1 MGSSVGEGDAV
12 LPPFPRGQQISLMRF
27 RDLSLASRPLILL
40 VWTGSLL
47 LLAALAV
54 ASTLQ
59 LRAER
64 LRAEE
69 AAVRE
74 NQNRAIAFEQ
84 YITRTFEAAELAAE
98 HLALR
103 YGERLESQPLLQ
115 RIEDPLAANPL
126 FAGIS
131 IADARG
137 DIHWTSFPN
146 AVTRNIARYP
156 AFQAARQSRPGQSL
170 LVDVPLPL
178 RDGGKTVIPLSHS
191 IRAADGSFAGMVSLM
206 IPVEAFTD
214 FNHGA
219 QLRPLDLISVIRAD
233 GITLARRTGSRV
245 SWGEDL
251 RGRLVMKHQAVEP
264 NGTYLGPSS
273 IDGIRRYFSH
283 RRIAQYGV
291 FVTVG
296 LGQDD
301 ALRGLGGRARWHWA
315 ALALLAAAV
324 IAFSAALSWGLRRR
338 DRGVHALAE
347 SNARLR
353 EAQRLGR
360 IGDWEYDL
368 RSERFFWS
376 DQLCELYG
384 RSPAEDVL
392 RRDEVLACLEP
403 ESREQLVQAID
414 RARTTGEPQQCEVVV
429 HRLDGDEAY
438 HRIRITAVRG
448 ANGEVER
455 LFATEQDI
463 TAEKLHERL
472 RDEVA
477 QIARVEAVNLMGATV
492 AHELSQPLTAASN
505 YVAAAHALAVRQAP
519 GDAGLV
525 VERLEEAERHIGF
538 TRNIVQRVRDMISDR
553 TDSTDSAPVLD
564 IVEDAIALAWLAAPG
579 WKGQITQRLDV
590 AAPRVAADKIQVQ
603 QVLLN
608 LLRNACEAAAAA
620 PEPCVTLST
629 SATTPDSVTFAID
642 DNGPGIAPELG
653 DIFSP
658 FASSKRDGLGL
669 GLAVSR
675 AIVQSYGG
683 RMWIDH
689 AHTGGARICFTLP
702 LEG

>member
-1 MGSSVGEGDAV
+1 
-12 LPPFPRGQQISLMRF
+12 MRF

-69 AAVRE
+69 AAIRE

-84 YITRTFEAAELAAE
+84 FVTRTFEAAEVAAE
-98 HLALR
+98 HLTLR
-103 YGERLESQPLLQ
+103 YGQNLDSQPLLQ
-115 RIEDPLAANPL
+115 RIDDPLAANPL
-126 FAGIS
+126 FTGIS

-137 DIHWTSFPN
+137 NIHWTSFPD

-156 AFQAARQSRPGQSL
+156 AFQAVRDAPPGASL
-170 LVDVPLPL
+170 LVDRPLAL
-178 RDGGKTVIPLSHS
+178 RGKGHTVIPLSHP
-191 IRAADGSFAGMVSLM
+191 IRARDGSFAGMVSLM

-219 QLRPLDLISVIRAD
+219 QLRPLDMISVIRAD

-251 RGRLVMKHQAVEP
+251 RGRLVMEHQATDP

-283 RRIAQYGV
+283 RRIARYGV

-296 LGQDD
+296 LGYDD
-301 ALRGLGGRARWHWA
+301 ALRGLTGRRHWHWA
-315 ALALLAAAV
+315 ALALLAATV
-324 IAFSAALSWGLRRR
+324 IAFSAALTWGLKRR
-338 DRGVHALAE
+338 DRGVQALGE
-347 SNARLR
+347 SNDRLR

-368 RSERFFWS
+368 KTERFFWS
-376 DQLCELYG
+376 DQLCQLYG
-384 RSPAEDVL
+384 RDVADDVQQ
-392 RRDEVLACLEP
+392 RDQVLACLEP
-403 ESREQLVQAID
+403 DSREELARAID
-414 RARTTGEPQQCEVVV
+414 AARATGEPQQCEVMVQ
-429 HRLDGDEAY
+429 RADGDEAC

-448 ANGEVER
+448 AEGTVER

-538 TRNIVQRVRDMISDR
+538 TRNIVQRVRDMVSDR

-579 WKGQITQRLDV
+579 WKGEIAQRLDV

-608 LLRNACEAAAAA
+608 LLRNACEAAALAA
-620 PEPCVTLST
+620 EPRVTVST
-629 SATTPDSVTFAID
+629 TAKTSDAVTFAID

-689 AHTGGARICFTLP
+689 AHAGGARICFTLP